1 MKKLIA
7 ILLVIIFCIALVGFI
22 KGARN
27 SKSEELISPVPTP
40 TDLPKP
46 DKDIQSPEYFTYRT
60 DAIKE
65 LLGEVE
71 SPLTEKSAT
80 FVTCADDNNISPY
93 LLIGISRIESTFGKN
108 ACDGNPF
115 GWSSCRNHFP
125 TFESACQAVS
135 KGIATL
141 PYYEDFRN
149 SGKTRDLAETYC
161 PSSGGCN
168 TEHWIETVDS
178 VVTDLEDRELIFALK
193 ELATLTPHQ
202 KSAQEREINAEVL
215 KSHARKATGTTLE
228 VIEILIRANER
239 ALKQTQH
246 ES

>member
-1 MKKLIA
+1 MRKIIVT
-7 ILLVIIFCIALVGFI
+7 ILLVTVFIALIGFL

-27 SKSEELISPVPTP
+27 NNSEELISPIPTP
-40 TDLPKP
+40 TDIPKP
-46 DKDIQSPEYFTYRT
+46 DNDIRDQEYFTYRT

-65 LLGEVE
+65 LLGQFE
-71 SPLTEKSAT
+71 SPLTEKSNT
-80 FVTCADDNNISPY
+80 FVTCADENNISPY
-93 LLIGISRIESTFGKN
+93 LLVGISRIESTFGKN
-108 ACDGNPF
+108 ACAGNPF

-125 TFESACQAVS
+125 TFESACKAVS

-141 PYYEDFRN
+141 PYYEDYRN
-149 SGKTRDLAETYC
+149 SGKTRDLGEIYC
-161 PSSGGCN
+161 PPSSGCN

-178 VVTDLEDRELIFALK
+178 VITDLEERELVLALK

-202 KSAQEREINAEVL
+202 RSAQELEINTEVL
-215 KSHARKATGTTLE
+215 KSHAQKATGTTLE

-239 ALKQTQH
+239 ALQQTQH

>member
-7 ILLVIIFCIALVGFI
+7 IILVVILCIALIGFI

-27 SKSEELISPVPTP
+27 NKSEELISPIPTS
-40 TDLPKP
+40 TAFPKP
-46 DKDIQSPEYFTYRT
+46 DKDIQSPEYFTYRA

-65 LLGEVE
+65 LLGQFE
-71 SPLTEKSAT
+71 SPLTEKSDI
-80 FVTCADDNNISPY
+80 FITCADENEISPY
-93 LLIGISRIESTFGKN
+93 LLVGISRVESTFGKN
-108 ACDGNPF
+108 ACEGNSF
-115 GWSSCRNHFP
+115 GWGSCRGHFP

-141 PYYEDFRN
+141 PYYEDYRN
-149 SGKTRDLAETYC
+149 SGKTRDLGEIYC
-161 PSSGGCN
+161 PSSSGCD

-178 VVTDLEDRELIFALK
+178 VITDLEERELVFALK
-193 ELATLTPHQ
+193 ELAILTPHQ
-202 KSAQEREINAEVL
+202 KSAQELEINTEVL
-215 KSHARKATGTTLE
+215 KSHAQKATGTTLE

-239 ALKQTQH
+239 ALQQTQH

>member
-1 MKKLIA
+1 MKKVITI
-7 ILLVIIFCIALVGFI
+7 ILVVIICIALIGFI
-22 KGARN
+22 NGARN
-27 SKSEELISPVPTP
+27 NKSEELISLVPTP

-46 DKDIQSPEYFTYRT
+46 DDNTLDHEHFTYRT

-65 LLGEVE
+65 LLGQFE
-71 SPLTEKSAT
+71 SPLTEKSET
-80 FVTCADDNNISPY
+80 FVACADENNISPY
-93 LLIGISRIESTFGKN
+93 LLVGISRVESTFGKK
-108 ACDGNPF
+108 ACAGNPF

-125 TFESACQAVS
+125 TFESACKAVS

-141 PYYEDFRN
+141 PYYENYRR
-149 SGKTRDLAETYC
+149 SGKTKDLGETYC
-161 PSSGGCN
+161 PPSSGCN

-178 VVTDLEDRELIFALK
+178 VITDLEERELVFALK

-202 KSAQEREINAEVL
+202 KSSQELEINTEVL
-215 KSHARKATGTTLE
+215 KSHAQKATGTTLE

-239 ALKQTQH
+239 ALQQTQH

>member
-7 ILLVIIFCIALVGFI
+7 IILVVILCIALIGFI

-27 SKSEELISPVPTP
+27 NKLEELISPVPTP
-40 TDLPKP
+40 TDIPKP
-46 DKDIQSPEYFTYRT
+46 DKHIPDQEYFTYRT

-65 LLGEVE
+65 LLEQFE
-71 SPLTEKSAT
+71 SPLVDKSDI
-80 FVTCADDNNISPY
+80 FVTCADANNISPY
-93 LLIGISRIESTFGKN
+93 LLVGISKVESTFGKK

-115 GWSSCRNHFP
+115 GWSSCRNHFS
-125 TFESACQAVS
+125 TFESACLAVS

-141 PYYEDFRN
+141 PYYEDYRN
-149 SGKTRDLAETYC
+149 SGETKDLGETYC
-161 PSSGGCN
+161 PPSSGCN

-178 VVTDLEDRELIFALK
+178 VITDLEERELVFALK

-202 KSAQEREINAEVL
+202 KSAQELEINTEVL
-215 KSHARKATGTTLE
+215 KSHAQKATGTTLE
-228 VIEILIRANER
+228 VVEILIRANER
-239 ALKQTQH
+239 ALQQTQH

>member
-7 ILLVIIFCIALVGFI
+7 IILAVLLLIALIGFF
-22 KGARN
+22 KGGRDN
-27 SKSEELISPVPTP
+27 EQKELISPIPTP
-40 TDLPKP
+40 TYEPRPTQKL
-46 DKDIQSPEYFTYRT
+46 EYFTYKT
-60 DAIKE
+60 DAIHE
-65 LLGEVE
+65 LLGEFE
-71 SPLTEKSAT
+71 NPLTENSNT
-80 FVTCADDNNISPY
+80 FVACADENNISPY
-93 LLIGISRIESTFGKN
+93 LLVGISKVESTFGKN

-141 PYYEDFRN
+141 PYYQDYRD
-149 SGKTRDLAETYC
+149 SGKTRDLGETYC
-161 PSSGGCN
+161 PFSSGCN

-178 VVTDLEDRELIFALK
+178 VMTDLEERELVFALK

-202 KSAQEREINAEVL
+202 KSAQELEINAEVL
-215 KSHARKATGTTLE
+215 KSHAQKATGTTLE

-239 ALKQTQH
+239 ALQQTQH